1 MKHLASLAT
10 WPDFEA
16 TLQKAKEFKQDPL
29 RNQTLGRGKT
39 IGLLFFN
46 PSLRTRMS
54 TEKAAQNLG
63 MKTLVM
69 NVNQD
74 GWQLEFEDGVI
85 MNQNSSEHIKEAAAV
100 ISQYCDIVG
109 IRAFAQLKNRE
120 EDKAEKILTRFIQY
134 SSIPVVNLES
144 ATAHPL
150 QALTDALTLAENKQS
165 HRPKVVLSWAPHPK
179 ALPQAVANS
188 FVQMMKK
195 QEVDFIIAHPEGYA
209 LDPAITE
216 GIATKTEKEE
226 AFTGADFIYAKNW
239 SSFEQYGQILKTEK
253 KWIINS
259 EKMALTKQ
267 AKFMHCLPVRRNV
280 VVSDGVL
287 DSPNSLVIAQANNR
301 TFVAQAVLEI
311 LLQQ

>member
-16 TLQKAKEFKQDPL
+16 TLQKAKECKQDPL
-29 RNQTLGRGKT
+29 RNQTMGSGKT

-120 EDKAEKILTRFIQY
+120 EDKTEKILTRFIQY

-209 LDPAITE
+209 LDPSITE
-216 GIATKTEKEE
+216 GIATTTEQEE

>member
-1 MKHLASLAT
+1 MKHFANLAT
-10 WPDFEA
+10 WPDIEG
-16 TLQKAKEFKQDPL
+16 TLQKAKECKQDPL
-29 RNQTLGRGKT
+29 KNQALGRGKT
-39 IGLLFFN
+39 MGLLFFN

-54 TEKAAQNLG
+54 TEKAAHNLG
-63 MKTLVM
+63 MQTLVM
-69 NVNQD
+69 NLNKD

-150 QALTDALTLAENKQS
+150 QALTDALTLAENKPSQ
-165 HRPKVVLSWAPHPK
+165 RPKVVLSWAPHPK

-195 QEVDFIIAHPEGYA
+195 QEADFIIAHPEGYA

-216 GIATKTEKEE
+216 GIATTTQQEE

-239 SSFEQYGQILKTEK
+239 SSFEQYGQILKPEK
-253 KWIINS
+253 DWIINS

-280 VVSDGVL
+280 VVADEVL
-287 DSPNSLVIAQANNR
+287 DSPNSLVIAQAHNR
-301 TFVAQAVLEI
+301 TYVAQAVLET

>member
-120 EDKAEKILTRFIQY
+120 EDKTEKILTRFIQY

-209 LDPAITE
+209 LDPSITE
-216 GIATKTEKEE
+216 GIATTTEQEE